1 MKKFFFFLLIF
12 AFAGIASAASPT
24 GYFINPSGRAVIYD
38 TAYLLE
44 WDAFDADGN
53 PLTYTVDWDGTG
65 GIPGGG
71 NAGSNKYYAITSLLV
86 PGRDYRFTLRIND
99 GISPVVTVYSGVL
112 SVKPKQNTLSI
123 ADFSITPNAIYGD
136 NAIDVNLSL
145 RNNSAIVVDIN
156 ATFYNSGFPGGS
168 IRLSSK
174 NVQPNSKAKF
184 SFRNT
189 FSGLVTGDKNV
200 RVFAQEFFAGTSTPT
215 GNQLQA
221 YANFT
226 VLAPKQSVALPETNH
241 FVVLIVVLAVVV
253 ILRKKNS

>member
-1 MKKFFFFLLIF
+1 MKKFFFFLLIL

-24 GYFINPSGRAVIYD
+24 GYFINPSGRAVVDGNYF
-38 TAYLLE
+38 LLE
-44 WDAFDADGN
+44 WDAFDADN
-53 PLTYTVDWDGTG
+53 DALTYTVDWNGGGT
-65 GIPGGG
+65 IPGGG
-71 NAGSNKYYAITSLLV
+71 NAGTNKYYGASNLV
-86 PGRDYRFTLRIND
+86 AGRDYRFTVTITD
-99 GISPVVTVYSGVL
+99 GSTPVTIYSGVL

-200 RVFAQEFFAGTSTPT
+200 RVFVQEFFAGTSIPT